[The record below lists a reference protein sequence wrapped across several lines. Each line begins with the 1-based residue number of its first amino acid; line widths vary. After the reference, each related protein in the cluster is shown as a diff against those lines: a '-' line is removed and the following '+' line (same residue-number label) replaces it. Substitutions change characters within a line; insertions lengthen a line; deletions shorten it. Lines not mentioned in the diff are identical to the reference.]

1 MKLHIF
7 HTSDFH
13 GKLNLAKARFLAEL
27 RRAHSPNLYFDT
39 GDLVR
44 SGNLGFSATADPG
57 WALLHQADCDASVPG
72 NRESH
77 PIPTAFQSKLRGAK
91 HPVLCANVRYKDG
104 HPFLPAS
111 TAFEVG
117 GLRVAVLGVMVPMV
131 TRSMASSVA
140 SGLLWDAPLPAAQ
153 AQVEILR
160 GESDLLIALTHIG
173 LAADRELAAAEPRID
188 LILGGHTH
196 ALLETPERIG
206 QVPIS
211 HVGSH
216 GRFVRRLVWE
226 PGQGVTSAE
235 VLSLPE

>member
-13 GKLNLAKARFLAEL
+13 GKLSPAKARFLAEL
-27 RRAHSPNLYFDT
+27 RRAHSPSLYFDT

-44 SGNLGFSATADPG
+44 SGNLGFAATADPG
-57 WALLHQADCDASVPG
+57 WELLHQAGCDASVPG

-77 PIPTAFQSKLRGAK
+77 PIPAGFQSKLRGAR
-91 HPVLCANVRYKDG
+91 HPVLCANVRHKDG
-104 HPFLPAS
+104 RPFLPAH
-111 TAFEVG
+111 TVIEVE

-140 SGLLWDAPLPAAQ
+140 SGLLWDAPLPSAREQ
-153 AQVEILR
+153 AENLR
-160 GESDLLIALTHIG
+160 GQSDLLIALTHIG
-173 LAADRELAAAEPRID
+173 LAADRELAASEPKID

-196 ALLETPERIG
+196 ALFETPEHVG
-206 QVPIS
+206 QVTIS

-216 GRFVRRLVWE
+216 GRYVGGLVWE
-226 PGQGVTSAE
+226 PGEGITSGE
-235 VLSLPE
+235 VLNLPD